1 MRRPCVVALI
11 LLTALGIEHAAA
23 QSGPA
28 ETADRADRAEP
39 IEEIMVLGQRTLR
52 SLRLEVQAARERVYD
67 LFNSLNS
74 DDEFNIHCRHVPRT
88 GTRVLQR
95 VCRPQYA
102 DSATSQ
108 AGREFA
114 DELFRC
120 GGLSEACLE
129 RGASLA
135 QGVVSVVPL
144 KDQQLAAELQRLTRE
159 SIAFRRAIAEY
170 QAVERRYENARR
182 AEGPELLASVSII
195 GSGVAPRP
203 SRRAALRDAIVAP
216 RPIELVTPDV
226 LWSGPGTAAL
236 REGWVKLRYSV
247 LADGTA
253 SDVRAVDAMPAGL
266 DPSGAVDAARTW
278 TFEPATADGAPIDWH
293 NNLAVIAFNRE
304 QALTGGSPAFAE
316 AYEEVAGLIAGA
328 RFEEAKSR
336 GERMQRELAHTL
348 DEAGLAQ
355 MQLAAIEHA
364 LGDPHAALDAIRR
377 ATQTEIPQLA
387 DEELTLALEH
397 RFALEV
403 QLGRA
408 ADALDTYERRVALA
422 RLPSR
427 DPLARQGAALREAL
441 AAPQAGL
448 AVQGRIDGNGQW
460 EYPLTWATF
469 AVGDVDGQSESLAV
483 ECHRNKAAL
492 PFELDVEVT
501 IPAAW
506 GECVLFVRGQ
516 PDTTF
521 TLYEFSEPIGQ

>member
-1 MRRPCVVALI
+1 V
-11 LLTALGIEHAAA
+11 LLSLLAALGIGRAAA
-23 QSGPA
+23 QSEPA
-28 ETADRADRAEP
+28 APADRADLREEP
-39 IEEIMVLGQRTLR
+39 IDEITVLGQRTLR
-52 SLRLEVQAARERVYD
+52 TLRLEVQAARERVYD

-74 DDEFNIHCRHVPRT
+74 DDEFDIHCRNVPRT
-88 GTRVLQR
+88 GTRIPQR
-95 VCRPQYA
+95 VCRPQFA
-102 DSATSQ
+102 DSATSTAARQ
-108 AGREFA
+108 FL
-114 DELFRC
+114 DELFFC
-120 GGLSEACLE
+120 GGLSETCLE

-135 QGVVSVVPL
+135 QATVSEIPV
-144 KDQQLAAELQRLTRE
+144 KDQQLAAEVQRLTRE
-159 SIAFRRAIAEY
+159 SLAFRRAITEY
-170 QAVERRYENARR
+170 QAVERRYEDARR

-247 LADGTA
+247 LADGATD
-253 SDVRAVDAMPAGL
+253 DVRAVDAMPAGL
-266 DPSGAVDAARTW
+266 DPSSAVDAAQTW
-278 TFEPATADGAPIDWH
+278 TFEPATADGGTIDWH
-293 NNLAVIAFNRE
+293 NNLAVIVFNRE
-304 QALTGGSPAFAE
+304 QVLPGGSPAFAE
-316 AYEEVAGLIAGA
+316 AYEEVAGLISGG

-336 GERMQRELAHTL
+336 NARMQRELALSL

-377 ATQTEIPQLA
+377 ATQAQVPQLA
-387 DEELTLALEH
+387 DEELRLALEH

-408 ADALDTYERRVALA
+408 ADALETYERRIALG

-427 DPLARQGAALREAL
+427 DPLARQGAALRQGLEA
-441 AAPQAGL
+441 PEAGL
-448 AVQGRIDGNGQW
+448 AVRGRIDGNGQW
-460 EYPLTWATF
+460 EYPLTWGTF
-469 AVGDVDGQSESLAV
+469 AVGDVDGRSESLEV

-492 PFELDVEVT
+492 PFEADVELT

-506 GECVLFVRGQ
+506 GECVLYVRGR

-521 TLYEFSEPIGQ
+521 TVYEFSEPIGQ